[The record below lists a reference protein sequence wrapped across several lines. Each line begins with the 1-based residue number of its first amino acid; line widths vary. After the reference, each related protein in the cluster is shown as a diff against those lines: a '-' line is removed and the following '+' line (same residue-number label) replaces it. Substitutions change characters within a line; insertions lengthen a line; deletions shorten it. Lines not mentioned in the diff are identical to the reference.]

1 MIPPTLERT
10 FYGRYATQALH
21 LADRHGV
28 FAALA
33 HGPAHSID
41 LAGPLGLDP
50 DTLERL
56 LLVLRSIELIGTDRD
71 GRYVLDESVRPHLD
85 PRSPRYLGDFVSH
98 LVGSTAAQLPRLD
111 EYLAKGKETVDA
123 GRPEPFAVLYAD
135 DDSVSTFVS
144 AMWNLSYDVS
154 AELVAPA
161 GLEGSRHLVD
171 VGGAGGPFSV
181 AALQALP
188 GLTATVFDLPA
199 VEPHL
204 LRSREQHG
212 VAERLHF
219 AGGDFFTD
227 PLPAGDAIAFGYI
240 LSDWTDETC
249 ALLLAKAYAACEPGG
264 RVLVMER
271 LFDDDHAGPPATAFM
286 NLSMHLETQGRH
298 RTAAEY
304 IALLTA
310 AGFTGC
316 EVHRSTRDKHLVAGR
331 KPLVGP

>member
-1 MIPPTLERT
+1 MIPPNLERAV
-10 FYGRYATQALH
+10 YGLYATQVLH

-33 HGPAHSID
+33 RGPATSTE

-50 DTLERL
+50 DTLQRL
-56 LLVLRSIELIGTDRD
+56 LLVLRSIEVVGTDAD
-71 GRYVLDESVRPHLD
+71 GRYLLDDATRDHLD
-85 PRSPRYLGDFVSH
+85 PSSPRYLGDFVSH
-98 LVGSTAAQLPRLD
+98 LMGSTAAQLPLLD
-111 EYLAKGKETVDA
+111 DYLVKGKEAVDA
-123 GRPEPFAVLYAD
+123 ARPDPFEVLYVD

-154 AELVAPA
+154 AELVPLA
-161 GLEGSRHLVD
+161 GLEGTRHLVD
-171 VGGAGGPFSV
+171 VGGCGGPFSV

-204 LRSREQHG
+204 LRSREEHG
-212 VAERLHF
+212 VAERLAF
-219 AGGDFFTD
+219 AGGDFFHD
-227 PLPAGDAIAFGYI
+227 PLPRGDAIAFGYI
-240 LSDWTDETC
+240 LSDWTDETS
-249 ALLLAKAYAACEPGG
+249 ALLLAKAYTACAPGG

-271 LFDDDHAGPPATAFM
+271 LFDDHYAGPPATAFM

-298 RTAAEY
+298 RTAGEY
-304 IALLTA
+304 IGLLSA

-316 EVHRSTRDKHLVAGR
+316 EVHRSTRDKHLVVGR
-331 KPLVGP
+331 KPPEGP

>member
-1 MIPPTLERT
+1 MIPPNLERAV
-10 FYGRYATQALH
+10 YGVYATQALH

-28 FAALA
+28 FGALA
-33 HGPAHSID
+33 RGPAGSAE
-41 LAGPLGLDP
+41 LAGSLGLDP
-50 DTLERL
+50 DTLDRL
-56 LLVLRSIELIGTDRD
+56 LLVLRSIDLVGTDAD
-71 GRYVLDESVRPHLD
+71 GRYVLDEATRAHLD

-123 GRPEPFAVLYAD
+123 GRPQPFEVLYAD
-135 DDSVSTFVS
+135 DDSISTFVS

-154 AELVAPA
+154 TELVPPA
-161 GLEGSRHLVD
+161 GLGAASHLVD

-181 AALQALP
+181 AALRALP
-188 GLTATVFDLPA
+188 ELTATVFDLPA

-204 LRSREQHG
+204 LRSREEHG
-212 VAERLHF
+212 LGDRLHF
-219 AGGDFFTD
+219 VGGDFFAD
-227 PLPAGDAIAFGYI
+227 PLPGGDAIAFGYI

-249 ALLLAKAYAACEPGG
+249 ALLLAKAYAACAPGG

-271 LFDDDHAGPPATAFM
+271 LFDDDHAGPPGTAFM

-298 RTAAEY
+298 RTAGEY

-316 EVHRSTRDKHLVAGR
+316 EVHRSTRDKHLVVGR